1 MDCSLPGFAVHH
13 QLPELIQTHVH
24 RVSDAI
30 QPSQPVVPFSSCLQS
45 IPESRSFH
53 MSQFFASGGQSIG
66 VAASTSVLSVTIQD
80 LFPLGSRFDLL
91 AVQGALKSLL
101 QHHNLKASILPHSV
115 FFIVQLSHPYM
126 ATGKSIALT
135 IHAFFFLTKW
145 CLCILTCYLGLS

>member
-24 RVSDAI
+24 RVNDAI

-45 IPESRSFH
+45 FPASGSFH
-53 MSQFFASGGQSIG
+53 MSPFFASGGQSIG

-101 QHHNLKASILPHSV
+101 QHHSSKASILRHPA
-115 FFIVQLSHPYM
+115 FFMVHLSHH
-126 ATGKSIALT
+126 T
-135 IHAFFFLTKW
+135 
-145 CLCILTCYLGLS
+145 